1 MSKRCGLTGK
11 VFDTSPDDPHSE
23 TDTATDAIR
32 QMHDHGQKDDLQ
44 NMSKRHS
51 LTGKVFDTSPDDPQS
66 KADAAAD
73 AVRKPHDLGQA
84 YAL

>member
-1 MSKRCGLTGK
+1 
-11 VFDTSPDDPHSE
+11 
-23 TDTATDAIR
+23 
-32 QMHDHGQKDDLQ
+32 
-44 NMSKRHS
+44 MSKRHS

-73 AVRKPHDLGQA
+73 AVRKPHDLEQA

>member
-1 MSKRCGLTGK
+1 MG
-11 VFDTSPDDPHSE
+11 
-23 TDTATDAIR
+23 
-32 QMHDHGQKDDLQ
+32 DLQ

-73 AVRKPHDLGQA
+73 AIRKPHDLGQA